1 MISARLQIIATVVVV
16 ALSALISAYQL
27 GKHDQRQQSALQAAQ
42 IIANTIQK
50 RADLNE
56 KINDMDSVALCLEL
70 GGMPED
76 CQQLRGLAADKP

>member
-1 MISARLQIIATVVVV
+1 MISARLQIIATVAVV